1 MNLLEKHAAEINALC
16 ENHQVKQLYA
26 FGSILNNEFNE
37 ESDIDLLVN
46 FENIK
51 LELYA
56 NNYFDFKFSLEDLF
70 SREVD
75 LVEERTIKNP
85 FFKKTVLDNRRLL
98 YGN

>member
-16 ENHQVKQLYA
+16 ENHKVKQLYA
-26 FGSILNNEFNE
+26 FGSILNNEFNA

-56 NNYFDFKFSLEDLF
+56 NNYFNFKFSLEDLF

-75 LVEERTIKNP
+75 LVEEGTIKNP
-85 FFKKTVLDNRRLL
+85 FFKKTVLENRRLL